1 MHPDKSL
8 GPDVFNPAFY
18 PNFWGLCRD
27 DIFEVV
33 SRWLDMG
40 LFPHALNDTNIGLIP
55 KCENPNNTKEMR
67 PILLCNVV
75 YKMVSKLLTNR
86 MKKCL
91 AKCVS
96 EERSTFIE
104 GCSILDSVMIT
115 IETIHALKR
124 RTKGTKGELA
134 LKIDI
139 SKAHDRVD

>member
-1 MHPDKSL
+1 MHPNKSL
-8 GPDVFNPAFY
+8 GPDGFNPAFY
-18 PNFWGLCRD
+18 QNFWGLCRD

-55 KCENPNNTKEMR
+55 KCENPNNMKELR

-75 YKMVSKLLTNR
+75 YKMVSKLLANR

-91 AKCVS
+91 AKYVS
-96 EERSTFIE
+96 EERSTFVE
-104 GCSILDSVMIT
+104 WCPILDSVMIA
-115 IETIHALKR
+115 IETIPALKR
-124 RTKGTKGELA
+124 HTKGTKGELA

-139 SKAHDRVD
+139 SKPYDRVD